1 MPETLQRNNNSN
13 TNLRL
18 RNKDKRRPSIYG
30 TIPEPELNILSQG
43 IDFKCANCKERNYFI
58 ELPNDNKHAFCKNCG
73 HLTPLRTLR
82 HLRGIAIPN
91 IQQDSIAVLQAS
103 DRDKKRGA
111 NRKPSSMRDN
121 IIIDPAIEM
130 IATKSGIQIIDSQ
143 TNSSSGG

>member
-1 MPETLQRNNNSN
+1 MPETLQRNNDRNSK
-13 TNLRL
+13 L
-18 RNKDKRRPSIYG
+18 RNRKRPSIYG
-30 TIPEPELNILSQG
+30 TIPETELNILSQG
-43 IDFKCANCKERNYFI
+43 IDFKCTNCKERNYFI

-143 TNSSSGG
+143 TNSSSG